1 MINLLNSLTILLLMK
16 INQEVK
22 KLLEESYLSRMSNL
36 DNSIAL
42 TQKALLLCSDKRD
55 IELKA
60 KAYYQLALYYMII
73 GNHEESTSNSIESL
87 KLYEALNDER
97 GVADVKYAMAGV
109 YYKTNDYHLGLV
121 YLVDSLNIY
130 KKFNDYYNI
139 SRCEKSLGTIYDYF
153 DDKKKAVLSYENAI
167 VAAQKI
173 NDVVLES
180 NAYNNL
186 SGIYIKLGEID
197 RAFDLVEKSIAIKK
211 STNDTRGLAFALYGK
226 GKVLLAQKKYA
237 EAEENFKKALVIHD
251 QMGERLGLVMVKT
264 KLAKLYVE
272 NNRLNEAIIL
282 LQKTLDIVNKYNVSI
297 IKFKVYYLLYAIMKR
312 QNNDE
317 DALYYLELYLKEKEG
332 VLNTQTLKVIDSYDM
347 LVQMKMLQKDAEL
360 EKEKAIMIEKNKRA
374 EESARMRQ
382 EFLST
387 MSHEIRTPLNAVT
400 TIVSMLN
407 DDFNM
412 YSKELIEPLKFST
425 HHLMNIIND
434 ILDFTKLDL
443 GKVKLDPHKVDIVSL
458 LEHFKKTYEIHALR
472 KDITFNLKTDSL
484 LQKGYLMDETKIIQI
499 LGNLVGNAIKFTDV
513 GEVILDVSVVKQK
526 ENSDVLLFQI
536 SDTGEGIEKD
546 KIDLI
551 FDSFSQ
557 IKNITTRKEGG
568 TGLGLAIVKN
578 LVTLHKSKIKVESTY
593 GKGSIFSFKIEFRK
607 AQNISDEEINDP
619 TIVAFVNKKLLLVED
634 NAINAFIAKTLITKW
649 GIEVDHAI
657 NGSEAIEKVISTN
670 YDYILMDIHMPGM
683 DGFEAT
689 KIIRTTNE
697 FNRTI
702 PIFGLTADI
711 SAKDNAPKDTF
722 FNDFL
727 LKPLEIE
734 KLKLVLTNVG
744 KTL

>member
-1 MINLLNSLTILLLMK
+1 MKDKIKTLLDR
-16 INQEVK
+16 
-22 KLLEESYLSRMSNL
+22 SYQSRMNDL
-36 DNSIAL
+36 NASIEL
-42 TQKALLLCSDKRD
+42 TQEALLLCSDGKNGK
-55 IELKA
+55 LKA

-73 GNHEESTSNSIESL
+73 GNHEASIFNSNESL
-87 KLYEALNDER
+87 KIYESLKDDK
-97 GVADVKYAMAGV
+97 GIADVKYAMSGV

-121 YLVDSLNIY
+121 LLVDALNIY
-130 KKFNDYYNI
+130 KKIKDYCNI
-139 SRCEKSLGTIYDYF
+139 SRCEKSLGTIYDF
-153 DDKKKAVLSYENAI
+153 FGDTKKAISSYNNAI
-167 VAAQKI
+167 EAAKKV
-173 NDVVLES
+173 NDLALVS

-186 SGIYIKLGEID
+186 SGIYIKQGKID
-197 RAFDLVEKSIAIKK
+197 EASDLIEKSIGIKK
-211 STNDTRGLAFALYGK
+211 DINDTRGLAFALYGK
-226 GKVLLAQKKYA
+226 GKVLLSKRKYLDA
-237 EAEENFKKALVIHD
+237 EACFKEALEIHIK
-251 QMGERLGLVMVKT
+251 MNERLGLVMVQT

-272 NNRLNEAIIL
+272 INRLDEAVTLLNE
-282 LQKTLDIVNKYNVSI
+282 TLEVVKKYNISI
-297 IKFKVYYLLYAIMKR
+297 IKFKVYYLLYTIKKMKG
-312 QNNDE
+312 D
-317 DALYYLELYLKEKEG
+317 DAKALYYLELYLKEKEN
-332 VLNTQTLKVIDSYDM
+332 VLNTQTLKVIDSYDR
-347 LVQMKMLQKDAEL
+347 LVQMKMKQKDAEL
-360 EKEKAIMIEKNKRA
+360 EKEKAIMTEKNMRI

-407 DDFNM
+407 DDFSI

-443 GKVKLDPHKVDIVSL
+443 GKVKLDPHPVDISVL
-458 LEHFKKTYEIHALR
+458 LDNFKKTYEIHALR
-472 KDITFNLKTDSL
+472 KDISFSLKIDDK
-484 LQKGYLMDETKIIQI
+484 LQRSYMMDETKIIQI

-513 GEVILDVSVVKQK
+513 GEVSLEVVVTKQK
-526 ENSDVLLFQI
+526 EKSDVLLFKVT
-536 SDTGEGIEKD
+536 DTGEGIEKD

-593 GKGSIFSFKIEFRK
+593 GEGSVFSFKIEFKKTQKSRV
-607 AQNISDEEINDP
+607 EEINNQV
-619 TIVAFVNKKLLLVED
+619 IEVFVNKKLLLVED
-634 NAINAFIAKTLITKW
+634 NAINAFIAKTLISKW
-649 GIEVDHAI
+649 GIGVDHAM
-657 NGSEAIEKVISTN
+657 NGGEAIEKAINNN

-689 KIIRTTNE
+689 KIIRQTNTY
-697 FNRTI
+697 NKTV

-711 SAKDNAPKDTF
+711 SAKENAPSDTRF
-722 FNDFL
+722 SDFL

-734 KLKLVLTNVG
+734 KLKSALTNVS
-744 KTL
+744 

>member
-1 MINLLNSLTILLLMK
+1 MLNLLSNFTEISPMK
-16 INQEVK
+16 EQVK
-22 KLLEESYLSRMSNL
+22 ALLEKSYLSRMNNL
-36 DNSIAL
+36 DNSIML
-42 TQKALLLCSDKRD
+42 TQKALLLCDD
-55 IELKA
+55 EDDFELKA

-73 GNHEESTSNSIESL
+73 GNHEASTSNSIESL
-87 KLYEALNDER
+87 KLYESLNDEL
-97 GVADVKYAMAGV
+97 GIADVKYAMAGV

-153 DDKKKAVLSYENAI
+153 DDKKKAVISYENAI
-167 VAAQKI
+167 SAAQLI

-186 SGIYIKLGEID
+186 SGIYIKLGEIEK
-197 RAFDLVEKSIAIKK
+197 AHNLVEKSITIKK
-211 STNDTRGLAFALYGK
+211 ATNDIRGLAFALYGK
-226 GKVLLAQKKYA
+226 GKVLLAQMNYVEA
-237 EAEENFKKALVIHD
+237 EANFKEAIAIHE
-251 QMGERLGLVMVKT
+251 QMGERLGLVMVQT

-272 NNRLNEAIIL
+272 NNRLTEAIVL
-282 LQKTLDIVNKYNVSI
+282 LKETLDIVNKYNVSI
-297 IKFKVYYLLYAIMKR
+297 IKFKVYYLLYTIMKR
-312 QNNDE
+312 QNNDTE
-317 DALYYLELYLKEKEG
+317 ALYYLELYLKEKEG

-347 LVQMKMLQKDAEL
+347 LVRMKMLQKDAEL
-360 EKEKAIMIEKNKRA
+360 EKEKALMEEKNKRA
-374 EESARMRQ
+374 EETARMRQ

-407 DDFNM
+407 DDFGI
-412 YSKELIEPLKFST
+412 YSKDLIEPLKFST
-425 HHLMNIIND
+425 NHLMKIIND

-443 GKVKLDPHKVDIVSL
+443 GKVKLDPQKVDIVSL
-458 LEHFKKTYEIHALR
+458 LEHFKKTYQIHALR
-472 KDITFNLKTDSL
+472 KDISFILRTDTL
-484 LQKGYLMDETKIIQI
+484 LEKKYMMDETKIIQI

-526 ENSDVLLFQI
+526 ENSDVLLFKV

-578 LVTLHKSKIKVESTY
+578 LVTLHKSKIKVKSTY
-593 GKGSIFSFKIEFRK
+593 GKGSVFMFKIEFK
-607 AQNISDEEINDP
+607 KTQNSLDNDISDL
-619 TIVAFVNKKLLLVED
+619 TISSFVNKKLLLVED
-634 NAINAFIAKTLITKW
+634 NAINAFIAKTLISKW

-657 NGSEAIEKVISTN
+657 NGGEAIEKAINTN

-689 KIIRTTNE
+689 KIIRTTND
-697 FNRTI
+697 FNTTI

-711 SAKDNAPKDTF
+711 SAKDNAPNNTHF
-722 FNDFL
+722 TGFL

-734 KLKLVLTNVG
+734 KLKLALTNRR
-744 KTL
+744 